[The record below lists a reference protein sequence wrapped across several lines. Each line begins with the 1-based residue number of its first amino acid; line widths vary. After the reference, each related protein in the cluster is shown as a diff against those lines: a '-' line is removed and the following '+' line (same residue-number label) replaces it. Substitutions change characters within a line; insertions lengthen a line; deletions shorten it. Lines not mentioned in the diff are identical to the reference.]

1 MLDAARINHAFSYKA
16 YEFLLINAEIFTSC
30 DIITTLYYIGKKVD
44 KINILQ
50 NIINVN
56 KTVKVVEF
64 SNNEVEESC
73 ELMMRDGRFVDLED
87 TLQYIMAKKYD
98 CDLII
103 SNDKEFVNHDTTLM
117 SSKDFLETLSSL
129 QLS

>member
-73 ELMMRDGRFVDLED
+73 ELMM
-87 TLQYIMAKKYD
+87 QYIMAKKYD

>member
-1 MLDAARINHAFSYKA
+1 M
-16 YEFLLINAEIFTSC
+16 LINAEIFTSC